1 MFSQFIPHFIEENE
15 KCQNMSMLFCFSAQY
30 IFFFTC
36 VQGSPGT
43 PGLMG
48 APGAVG
54 EPGDIFIAPG
64 LKGDKGLPG
73 LAGSPG
79 QPGLDGQPGRDGL
92 QGTPGLKG
100 EPVSVCG
107 LFDEAKYQDI
117 RTA

>member
-1 MFSQFIPHFIEENE
+1 MFSQFMPHYIEENE
-15 KCQNMSMLFCFSAQY
+15 KYQNISIIFSSGHNK
-30 IFFFTC
+30 FFFTC
-36 VQGSPGT
+36 VQGSQGT

-92 QGTPGLKG
+92 PGTHGLKG
-100 EPVSVCG
+100 EPVSVCD
-107 LFDEAKYQDI
+107 LFDEANYQDI